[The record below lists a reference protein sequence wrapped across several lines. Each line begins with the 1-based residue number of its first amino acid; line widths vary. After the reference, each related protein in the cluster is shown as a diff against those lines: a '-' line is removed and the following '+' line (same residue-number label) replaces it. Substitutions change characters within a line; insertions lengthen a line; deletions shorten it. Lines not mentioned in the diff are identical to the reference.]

1 MKKTLLLFIA
11 GVLAALTCLAGTTVT
26 THTVSF
32 DFSTVEGL
40 TAMGIAVPQNGGRTY
55 LDNNA
60 TFTAGDVTITNIN
73 STTSTYQ
80 NSIYYYTNQQCYE
93 LYLNSGASLTF
104 AVPANCAI
112 TAISFSASNLS
123 YLNGATNGNWT
134 GNATSVAFS
143 ATTKT
148 VYVFSV
154 NVTYTKT
161 EIELTQVTGISNFK
175 NVTPGTPVRLYL
187 PDNLNA
193 RVLAVKN
200 NSDGTTDAF
209 VRDNTGAMLMK
220 VISPNRNMAHD
231 QHLAGWING
240 QFTALDN
247 GLPCFVPADGLT
259 NTTQLVIADPVTET
273 ATQPVSITPDQYDS
287 YLADWITM
295 NEVNVSNTDFSFVNN
310 FNLTDFTAPYNGAI
324 VDVSAIAAGGYVL
337 YPFSL
342 NQESPLTYVIDV
354 TQPFTAPTT
363 TITGVPVRLIRTFT
377 AGQWTTFTLPFDTDD
392 FDGEVMAYIALHD
405 GAPIAGGTSGTTH
418 DAGNMVFMRVGEME
432 AGVPYLV
439 RPTES
444 FYEKTYTDVT
454 LAPVTPITVTHTH
467 SDAAHAPVT
476 RIAADDAYSFVPV
489 LSPVT
494 LDPSNKTYKVML
506 ADGSIAWIDNTNNQL
521 PATSAYFVTPADQ
534 GLHIVLQGIEDGILT
549 GIDAVTAPATQRL
562 QGIYNM
568 MGVKMQLDW
577 EQLPPGIY
585 IVNGRKTIKR

>member
-1 MKKTLLLFIA
+1 MIMKKTLLLFIA
-11 GVLAALTCLAGTTVT
+11 SVLATLTCLAGTTVT

-32 DFSTVEGL
+32 DFSTVDGL

-55 LDNNA
+55 LNNNA
-60 TFTAGDVTITNIN
+60 TFTAGDVTLTNIN

-80 NSIYYYTNQQCYE
+80 NSIYYYTSQQCYE
-93 LYLNSGASLTF
+93 LYLNSGASLSF
-104 AVPANCAI
+104 AVPANCSI
-112 TAISFSASNLS
+112 TAVSFSASNLS

-175 NVTPGTPVRLYL
+175 NITPGTPVRLFL
-187 PDNLNA
+187 PDELNA

-200 NSDGTTDAF
+200 NPDGTTDAF
-209 VRDNTGAMLMK
+209 VRDDTGAMLMK
-220 VISPNRNMAHD
+220 GISPNRNMAHD

-240 QFTALDN
+240 QFTELDN
-247 GLPCFVPADGLT
+247 GLPCFVPANGLT
-259 NTTQLVIADPVTET
+259 NTTQLVIADPVTEA
-273 ATQPVSITPDQYDS
+273 ATQPVSITPQQYNN

-295 NEVNVSNTDFSFVNN
+295 NEVNVSSADFSFVNN
-310 FNLTDFTAPYNGAI
+310 FNLTDYTAPYNGAI
-324 VDVSAIAAGGYVL
+324 VDVSAIAGGGYVL

-342 NQESPLTYVIDV
+342 NQESPITYVIDV

-363 TITGVPVRLIRTFT
+363 TIAGVPVRLIRTFT
-377 AGQWTTFTLPFDTDD
+377 AGQWTPFTLPFATDD
-392 FDGEVMAYIALHD
+392 FDGDIMAYIALQN
-405 GAPIAGGTSGTTH
+405 GAPITGDTSGNTYE
-418 DAGNMVFMRVGEME
+418 AGNMIFTRVGEME

-444 FYEKTYTDVT
+444 FYEKTFTGVT
-454 LAPVTPITVTHTH
+454 LAPVTPTTVTHTLG
-467 SDAAHAPVT
+467 SS

-494 LDPSNKTYKVML
+494 LDPNNKTYKVML
-506 ADGSIAWIDNTNNQL
+506 ANGSVAWVDNTNNQL
-521 PATSAYFVTPADQ
+521 PGTTAYFVTPADQ
-534 GLHIVLQGIEDGILT
+534 GLHIVLQGVDGGIIT
-549 GIDAVTAPATQRL
+549 GIDTVTAPATQRL